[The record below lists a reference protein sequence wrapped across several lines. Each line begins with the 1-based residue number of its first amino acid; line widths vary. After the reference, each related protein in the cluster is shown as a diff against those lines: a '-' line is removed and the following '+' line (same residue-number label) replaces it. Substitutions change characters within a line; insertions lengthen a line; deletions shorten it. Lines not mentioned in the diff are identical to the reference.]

1 MPAARLLAAAT
12 LTTALMTVGT
22 GAAFGP
28 AHAEPA
34 TCQGRAA
41 TIVGSTSQPVTEG
54 TEGDDVIVA
63 PIVEA
68 GTVQAR
74 GGNDLVCLVDG
85 AAATHFRV
93 DTGPGDDSVVNLSSA
108 ELALDVT
115 LGAGADS
122 FTGGP
127 ADEKVFVGL
136 RDWGPD
142 GSSTDTEVDV
152 VSTGAGDDDVLSGST
167 VPDAVNADRID
178 TGDGT
183 DTVQWAGV
191 MPEGHVLQNG
201 STPDRLVLRGGWRG
215 TEAAIDARE
224 RRVRVDGRTVF
235 GWTAVDHFSLDLD
248 QRTTRFLGSA
258 ADEELT
264 IWAKIGQRQD
274 PRVVRHIDMGGGDD
288 RVDVPDTARGS
299 LDGGRGDDVF
309 LGATCRDARVDL
321 GASYRCVSQGRS
333 RIVRR
338 PAFEGWES
346 VNVSASRTAEVRG
359 TGGPDRIFVS
369 GARRALVEGGR
380 GADQLSVGNVSARGP
395 VVLRGGRGNDRVVG
409 WAGRQRMYGGPGR
422 DLMRGLRGGDVLVGG
437 PGRDVAYGGQG
448 NDVCSAEQRRT
459 CERR

>member
-12 LTTALMTVGT
+12 LTTALVTVGP

-34 TCQGRAA
+34 TCQGRTA

-68 GTVQAR
+68 GAVQAR

-85 AAATHFRV
+85 APATQFRV
-93 DTGPGDDSVVNLSSA
+93 DAGPGQDSVVNLA
-108 ELALDVT
+108 IPELALDVT
-115 LGAGADS
+115 LGEGADS

-142 GSSTDTEVDV
+142 GSSTDTDVDL
-152 VSTGAGDDDVLSGST
+152 VSTGAGDDVVLSGST
-167 VPDAVNADRID
+167 VPDSVNADRID

-191 MPEGHVLQNG
+191 MPEGNAIQNG
-201 STPDRLVLRGGWRG
+201 STPDRLVLQGGWRG

-235 GWTAVDHFSLDLD
+235 SWTAADHLSLDLD
-248 QRTTRFLGSA
+248 QRTTRFVGSA
-258 ADEELT
+258 ADEVLT
-264 IWAKIGQRQD
+264 VWAKIGREQD
-274 PRVVRHIDMGGGDD
+274 PGVVRHIDMGGGDD
-288 RVDVPDTARGS
+288 RVDLPDTARGS
-299 LDGGRGDDVF
+299 LDGGAGDDVF
-309 LGATCRDARVDL
+309 LGTTCRDARVVLD
-321 GASYRCVSQGRS
+321 AFYRCVSQSPS

-346 VNVSASRTAEVRG
+346 VNVSASRTADVRG
-359 TGGPDRIFVS
+359 TGGPEGIFVS
-369 GARRALVEGGR
+369 GARRALIEGGQ
-380 GADQLSVGNVSARGP
+380 GADRLYVGSGSARGP
-395 VVLRGGRGNDRVVG
+395 VVLRGGRSDDRLVG
-409 WAGRQRMYGGPGR
+409 SSGRQRMYGGPGQ
-422 DLMRGLRGGDVLVGG
+422 DLLRGLRGDDVLVGG
-437 PGRDVAYGGQG
+437 PGRDVAFGGQG

-459 CERR
+459 CEGR